1 MARRYTAERLLGGAI
16 VYDLSD
22 NPIDKHTEVAALSPH
37 KLDWGP
43 DADEDALL
51 QLAIALLTER
61 RSWQTALQYY
71 RELAAY
77 IQDEYGDQDEW
88 ELRRSELIESNIKA
102 YDAERFDDPLP
113 RRGDVDIHAV
123 DLDDITRAEE
133 AALCNEYD
141 ISIHDREHERREQL
155 QTVQDE
161 GEHALA
167 RDDDED
173 APETGLDDYHA
184 GSADTEASTDDDQQS
199 EDTSGDGVDA
209 PDSDG
214 GDPDSSAVE
223 APEHAA
229 PASED
234 DPDAGE
240 AAVDE
245 AAADSEAQDD
255 RVRLEEPDNASA
267 VDDESTSTDASE
279 ATTTEDVEESTGE
292 EPQPATLDALTE
304 TFRELDVDRA
314 ESVAAAY
321 PTVEAVL
328 AATPK
333 ELLEHEEIDEACVA
347 RLTETISWTVHTPVA
362 EQLGTA
368 VPNVAESDSSP
379 SDGRASGEQAD
390 PQDLRSESG
399 EEPALADG
407 GTIPGED
414 SERGESA
421 FEWVG
426 EEAELVEAREEA
438 APT

>member
-16 VYDLSD
+16 VYDLSG

-61 RSWQTALQYY
+61 RSWQTAIQYY

-77 IQDEYGDQDEW
+77 LQDEYGDQDEW
-88 ELRRSELIESNIKA
+88 ELRRSELTESNIKA

-113 RRGDVDIHAV
+113 RRGDLDIHAV
-123 DLDDITRAEE
+123 DIDDITRAEE

-155 QTVQDE
+155 QTVQQD

-184 GSADTEASTDDDQQS
+184 GSADTEGSTGDDQQS
-199 EDTSGDGVDA
+199 EDASGGGVDGS
-209 PDSDG
+209 DSDG
-214 GDPDSSAVE
+214 GESDSSGVE

-234 DPDAGE
+234 EPDTVEPAI
-240 AAVDE
+240 DE

-255 RVRLEEPDNASA
+255 RERPEEPDNASA
-267 VDDESTSTDASE
+267 VDEESTSTDAPE
-279 ATTTEDVEESTGE
+279 ATTTEAVEELTGE
-292 EPQPATLDALTE
+292 DPQPATLEALTE
-304 TFRELDVDRA
+304 TFRELGVDRA
-314 ESVAAAY
+314 EAVAAAY
-321 PTVEAVL
+321 STVEAVL

-333 ELLEHEEIDEACVA
+333 ELLEHEGINETCVA
-347 RLTETISWTVHTPVA
+347 RLTETISWTVHTSVG
-362 EQLGTA
+362 EQLGMA
-368 VPNVAESDSSP
+368 VPNVAESDRSP

-390 PQDLRSESG
+390 PQDVGSESG

-414 SERGESA
+414 SEPGESA
-421 FEWVG
+421 FEWVT
-426 EEAELVEAREEA
+426 EEAGLVESREEA
-438 APT
+438 IPA